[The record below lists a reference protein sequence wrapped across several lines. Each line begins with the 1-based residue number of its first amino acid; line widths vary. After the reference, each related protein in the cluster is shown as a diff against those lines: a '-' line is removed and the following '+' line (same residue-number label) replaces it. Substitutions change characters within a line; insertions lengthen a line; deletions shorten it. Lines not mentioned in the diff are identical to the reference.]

1 MAQATEA
8 DRERALRFWNLFALA
23 GESPAYRLGVPNPA
37 NVLMLAQ
44 SYAEVREEAEK
55 EGDKEGLFFAS
66 RAFRAGM
73 EEAARIAESIY
84 GPWHSELPP
93 EANARG
99 MAKATAQRI
108 RAAMKE
114 GKP

>member
-1 MAQATEA
+1 MTQVTEA
-8 DRERALRFWNLFALA
+8 DRERARRINHDLSAATTFDEAV
-23 GESPAYRLGVPNPA
+23 EI
-37 NVLMLAQ
+37 LAQ

-73 EEAARIAESIY
+73 EEAARISD
-84 GPWHSELPP
+84 GCRPSCTCD
-93 EANARG
+93 EAYTSRKLTDPNCYACNTDDPG
-99 MAKATAQRI
+99 EAI